1 MSIGTTIKKLRR
13 DREMTQEVL
22 AEYLGVSV
30 SAVSQWEADK
40 TSPDL
45 SLIAPLCH
53 LFSVS
58 ADILL
63 EIDLAEKKEQIAAEV
78 LKFMRMLRM
87 QIKEMF
93 ISHLL
98 MEQCVHPGL
107 TQLLVPFL

>member
-13 DREMTQEVL
+13 DRDMTQEVL

-30 SAVSQWEADK
+30 SAVSQWEAEK

-63 EIDLAEKKEQIAAEV
+63 EIDLAEKMEQIAAIIAEANA
-78 LKFMRMLRM
+78 LGSRGYNR
-87 QIKEMF
+87 EAYN
-93 ISHLL
+93 LL
-98 MEQCVHPGL
+98 SDGHKRFPDD
-107 TQLLVPFL
+107 F